1 MRRIDIIF
9 PSIKRVWVSHPLAI
23 GYRLT
28 ANNLNSNLSSYGRM
42 VSAPTCALCLVPCTL
57 CLMTYIFILK

>member
-9 PSIKRVWVSHPLAI
+9 PSIKRVWVSHPFAT

-28 ANNLNSNLSSYGRM
+28 ANSLNSNLATAR
-42 VSAPTCALCLVPCTL
+42 VA
-57 CLMTYIFILK
+57 

>member
-1 MRRIDIIF
+1 FVWIFSKFGLNIRRIDIIF

-28 ANNLNSNLSSYGRM
+28 ANSLNSNLSALRQINLNLT
-42 VSAPTCALCLVPCTL
+42 APWGG
-57 CLMTYIFILK
+57 